1 MMQSR
6 HLVIAF
12 VLGAVATA
20 SIMFAATPPFQA
32 LNRQDLNLV
41 NPLQLTPDGGQN
53 DTTLQIALKA
63 IGATNQTLMVT
74 PGAWTIRNDVTIPA
88 NVHVWLAAGAQ
99 LAIESGKTL
108 TINGSFDAPPLP
120 VFSGPGN
127 VILNTRTSSLR
138 AEWWGVVCDDS
149 TNNAIPI
156 RNAIRAARDGM
167 ILEFPAGICRMGAL
181 DITGTRGLNFR
192 GAMIAPT
199 GATGI
204 RGTGTKWRAAGP
216 QPYVLRLSSVQY
228 LRFEGISFDGNFQTS
243 TAVVLIDS
251 DTAMASHIVFEQCLI
266 ERTVNNTGNLLQLGN
281 RVNSQVDYVVLRS
294 CILDQDFSG
303 SKQKAR
309 VGIYVKNS
317 NSFLNW
323 VYQTRISNAT
333 LGVEMHNGSINLH
346 GIDFGLNTIAHVQ
359 ITQGAQSFTIEDC
372 YSEFTGP
379 NFIKSASPVRL
390 VNAPTIYIRRCTMNA
405 SIPSVWNL
413 NQPLILEGNT
423 FALSSFVVNELGG
436 GVSKYRVLALGNK
449 FSGTGIGFGGSGLS
463 SVDEYETTT
472 ETEAGAAA
480 TSTTIRHANTTLNTL
495 TLGTF
500 TFNNLGALANGTMRY
515 CSDCAAANP
524 CAGGGTGA
532 IAKRLNGRW
541 VCN

>member
-1 MMQSR
+1 MQSR
-6 HLVIAF
+6 LVVIAF
-12 VLGAVATA
+12 VLGAVAA
-20 SIMFAATPPFQA
+20 RSLLFAAAPPFQA

-41 NPLQLTPDGGQN
+41 NPLQLSPNGGQN
-53 DTTLQIALKA
+53 DSTLQIAIQA
-63 IGATNQTLMVT
+63 IGAANQTLMVT
-74 PGAWTIRNDVTIPA
+74 PGTWAIRNDVAIPA
-88 NVHVWLAAGAQ
+88 NVHMWLAAGAQ

-108 TINGSFDAPPLP
+108 TINGSFNAPPLP
-120 VFSGPGN
+120 VFTGSGS
-127 VILNTRTSSLR
+127 VVLNTRTTSLR

-149 TNNAIPI
+149 TDNAIPI
-156 RNAIRAARDGM
+156 RKAISAARDGM

-181 DITGTRGLNFR
+181 DITRTRGLNFR
-192 GAMIAPT
+192 GAMISPT
-199 GATGI
+199 GAYGI
-204 RGTGTKWRAAGP
+204 RGTGTKWRAAGQ

-251 DTAMASHIVFEQCLI
+251 DTAVASHIVFEQCLI
-266 ERTVNNTGNLLQLGN
+266 ERTMNNKGNLLQLGN

-294 CILDQDFSG
+294 CVLDQDFSG

-309 VGIYVKNS
+309 AGIYVRNS

-323 VYQTRISNAT
+323 AYQTRISNAT
-333 LGVEMHNGSINLH
+333 LGVEMQHGSINLY

-359 ITQGAQSFTIEDC
+359 ITQGAQSFTLEDC
-372 YSEFTGP
+372 YSEFAGP
-379 NFIKSASPVRL
+379 NFIKSVSPTRL
-390 VNAPTIYIRRCTMNA
+390 VGAPTVYIRRCTMNA
-405 SIPSVWNL
+405 SLPSIWNL

-423 FALSSFVVNELGG
+423 FNLSSFVVNELDG

-472 ETEAGAAA
+472 ETEVGAAV
-480 TSTTIRHANTTLNTL
+480 TNTTIRHANTTLNTL

-500 TFNNLGALANGTMRY
+500 TFSNLGAPANGTMRY
-515 CSDCAAANP
+515 CSDCTVANP

-541 VCN
+541 VCD